1 MKKHI
6 INIDKINLLIANN
19 DIKLI
24 EKSNFTIEY
33 LLPAEK
39 KLYNNDYHSTIRIS
53 HNETPFLILFHK
65 MKSNND
71 FSLIYILN
79 DRLYTNDWNI
89 ILQDFIITYKIKDY
103 SISKL
108 EIAINTNKIIT
119 SKYLKLFKKGLIDF
133 KDNYS
138 NQDCYDYG
146 KTEDHLTK
154 DFSKRTY
161 YIYNKNKKSIRIKE
175 LRIEDKT
182 NEIRDNNN
190 TKEYILDFYKNN
202 GLNTT
207 KSVYRLE
214 LTLNFTELK
223 KIISDVRHREINNP
237 TNIITNYKYKKLT
250 STEKHNYSTIKYV
263 RDYNRSIDLLSLT
276 NEIYLTKIFNSFVM
290 INYDILVKPL
300 TNEAIDFQYKIKSD
314 IIPDR
319 QIFYDNDH
327 SKRISLEVD
336 NLFHSDSKIV
346 KAI

>member
-1 MKKHI
+1 MELENSFKKAYEE
-6 INIDKINLLIANN
+6 L
-19 DIKLI
+19 
-24 EKSNFTIEY
+24 
-33 LLPAEK
+33 
-39 KLYNNDYHSTIRIS
+39 
-53 HNETPFLILFHK
+53 
-65 MKSNND
+65 
-71 FSLIYILN
+71 
-79 DRLYTNDWNI
+79 
-89 ILQDFIITYKIKDY
+89 
-103 SISKL
+103 
-108 EIAINTNKIIT
+108 IT
-119 SKYLKLFKKGLIDF
+119 SFIELEND
-133 KDNYS
+133 
-138 NQDCYDYG
+138 
-146 KTEDHLTK
+146 LTTNFN
-154 DFSKRTY
+154 D
-161 YIYNKNKKSIRIKE
+161 E
-175 LRIEDKT
+175 LL
-182 NEIRDNNN
+182 
-190 TKEYILDFYKNN
+190 LDLY
-202 GLNTT
+202 
-207 KSVYRLE
+207 
-214 LTLNFTELK
+214 FTELK